1 MANYLLILIFALFAG
16 RNEKADLPLASPEFP
31 FLKAGNE
38 WHFRMKTS
46 QMPTP
51 MEVVYK
57 ILSFREDGYIEVE
70 NSFAGIGSEKIYWYA
85 DKTGFSEIASPEDN
99 YKLTL
104 VKVNPVLNDTWS
116 STIEEEGK
124 TMVYTRTVVSLNE
137 SIQLPDKSFAK
148 DCVKIHETMSAYPQ
162 YYKDIWV
169 SRSYGMV
176 YIKGKGYVE
185 EDGGPPQ
192 YFDLE
197 YVLIS
202 HIST

>member
-1 MANYLLILIFALFAG
+1 MANYLLILIFTLCG
-16 RNEKADLPLASPEFP
+16 GKNYQADLYPASSEFP
-31 FLKAGNE
+31 FLKVGNE

-46 QMPTP
+46 QIPTP
-51 MEVVYK
+51 MEVIYK
-57 ILSFREDGYIEVE
+57 ILSIRDDGYIEVE
-70 NSFAGIGSEKIYWYA
+70 NSFPGMFSDKIYWYA
-85 DKTGFSEIASPEDN
+85 DKNEFSEIASPDDN

-124 TMVYTRTVVSLNE
+124 TVVYARKVVSLNE

-148 DCVKIHETMSAYPQ
+148 DCIKIHETMSAYPQ

-169 SRSYGMV
+169 SRSFGMV
-176 YIKGKGYVE
+176 YIKGKGYAE
-185 EDGGPPQ
+185 EDGGPPV

-202 HIST
+202 KSF

>member
-1 MANYLLILIFALFAG
+1 
-16 RNEKADLPLASPEFP
+16 
-31 FLKAGNE
+31 
-38 WHFRMKTS
+38 MKTS
-46 QMPTP
+46 QTPTP
-51 MEVVYK
+51 LEVIYK
-57 ILSFREDGYIEVE
+57 ILSIRNDGYIEVE

-85 DKTGFSEIASPEDN
+85 DKNEFSEIASPEDN

-169 SRSYGMV
+169 SRSFGMV
-176 YIKGKGYVE
+176 YIKGKG
-185 EDGGPPQ
+185 
-192 YFDLE
+192 LC
-197 YVLIS
+197 
-202 HIST
+202 

>member
-1 MANYLLILIFALFAG
+1 MANFLLILLFTIWGG
-16 RNEKADLPLASPEFP
+16 RIDNTKLSPASPEFP

-38 WHFRMKTS
+38 WHFQMKTS
-46 QMPTP
+46 QTPTP
-51 MEVVYK
+51 LEVIYK
-57 ILSFREDGYIEVE
+57 ILSIRNDGYIEVE
-70 NSFAGIGSEKIYWYA
+70 NSFAGLMSDKIYWYA
-85 DKTGFSEIASPEDN
+85 DKNGFSDIAYPDDN

-104 VKVNPVLNDTWS
+104 VKVNAVLNDTWS
-116 STIEEEGK
+116 SSIEEEGK

-162 YYKDIWV
+162 YYKDTWI
-169 SRSYGMV
+169 SRSYGIV
-176 YIKGKGYVE
+176 YIKGKGYAE
-185 EDGGPPQ
+185 EDNGPPQ

-202 HIST
+202 KSF